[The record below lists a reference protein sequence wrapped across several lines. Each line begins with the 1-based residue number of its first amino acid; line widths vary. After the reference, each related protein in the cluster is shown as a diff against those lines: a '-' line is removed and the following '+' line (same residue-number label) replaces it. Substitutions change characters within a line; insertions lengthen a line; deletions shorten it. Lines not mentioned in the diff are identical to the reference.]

1 MPYKIKRLA
10 VAELEPAKQLF
21 ILLQADDGV
30 LCPTLASNEYLT
42 KLLAKNSFY
51 CIAAFDGEKIIGGL
65 TAYEF
70 PMVKAETTEVY
81 LYEIVVDKA
90 YRKQNLAT
98 EIIEFA
104 KQLCISR
111 GVSYMFVGT
120 EPDNIAAQKLYLK
133 TGGRLEGNLPHYEYE
148 F

>member
-30 LCPTLASNEYLT
+30 LSPTLASDEYLIN
-42 KLLAKNSFY
+42 LLSKKSFY
-51 CIAAFDGEKIIGGL
+51 CIAAFDGVKVIGGL

-70 PMVKAETTEVY
+70 PMVKAETAEVY

-90 YRKQNLAT
+90 YRKQTLAT
-98 EIIEFA
+98 KIIEFT

-111 GVSYMFVGT
+111 GVSYMLVGT

-133 TGGRLEGNLPHYEYE
+133 TGGQPEGNLPHYAYE